1 MSNRS
6 DIGPGRGFWIIIAL
20 VIAFIAFGV
29 SGKFITAGY
38 HCHWITVGQS
48 RVCQ

>member
-1 MSNRS
+1 MSES
-6 DIGPGRGFWIIIAL
+6 AGPGAGACMAILAIMAVLL
-20 VIAFIAFGV
+20 VVGGI
-29 SGKFITAGY
+29 GKVATAGY

>member
-1 MSNRS
+1 MESSAARPTL
-6 DIGPGRGFWIIIAL
+6 IFLAL
-20 VIAFIAFGV
+20 IVAFVMFGV
-29 SGKFITAGY
+29 LGKVTTAGY